1 MYTYTYRHSHM
12 QLVHSQQEILSCS
25 KFENDSQHYVEAV
38 LLIYLVKFLADNR
51 LAVVPETSIVEGICD
66 GLTYNY

>member
-1 MYTYTYRHSHM
+1 M

-38 LLIYLVKFLADNR
+38 LLMYLVKFLADNG

-66 GLTYNY
+66 GLT